1 MSAPG
6 TTPKLF
12 IGLAD
17 HFGLKGE
24 KYTRQ
29 LRFLARHERPIESKA
44 ARFRYWFVDAA
55 GYRFTWDTDVD
66 KFADGGLLAIGDD
79 VEITFRVDGHS
90 RKGQAATR
98 IKNCRLKI

>member
-6 TTPKLF
+6 TTGKLF

-29 LRFLARHERPIESKA
+29 LRLIARHERSAESIA

-55 GYRFTWDTDVD
+55 GYRFTWDTDAD
-66 KFADGGLLAIGDD
+66 KALTVGDE
-79 VEITFRVDGHS
+79 VMMTFRVDGHS

-98 IKNCRLKI
+98 IKNCRFK